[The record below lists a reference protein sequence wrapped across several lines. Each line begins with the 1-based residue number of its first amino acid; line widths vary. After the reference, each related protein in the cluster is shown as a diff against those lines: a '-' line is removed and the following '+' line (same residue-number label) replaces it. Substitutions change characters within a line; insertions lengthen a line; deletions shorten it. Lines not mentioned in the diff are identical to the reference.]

1 MGETLDQTRV
11 ELEAQR
17 IKLQRTADELK
28 HRVRRSVDIKAKF
41 KESPALFIGLGAG
54 AVFLLAGG
62 PMRAARFARRR
73 LMKTTPEKAYD
84 SLPKPMQSWVDSLAG
99 TLGPRAERAREGLAE
114 ELLAWRQAP
123 LKNKKARK
131 ELAKQMVEGPPGPG
145 RASWKAFEAAAAIL
159 SAALARKAVER
170 FLSSEPPSGIA
181 PLDAAGTIGGAAEPG
196 TKRGPKRAN
205 AAVGADGQTDIANVR
220 EQVADYS
227 AMSARSRNSGAG

>member
-1 MGETLDQTRV
+1 MGETLDQTRL

-17 IKLQRTADELK
+17 ITLQRTADELK
-28 HRVRRSVDIKAKF
+28 ERVRRSVDVKAKF
-41 KESPALFIGLGAG
+41 KENPALFIGLGAG

-99 TLGPRAERAREGLAE
+99 TLGPKAERAREGLAE

-123 LKNKKARK
+123 LKDKKARK

-170 FLSSEPPSGIA
+170 FLSTEPPSGKP
-181 PLDAAGTIGGAAEPG
+181 PLDAAGTAGGAAAPEKG
-196 TKRGPKRAN
+196 KRPN
-205 AAVGADGQTDIANVR
+205 AAVGADAPEDVADVR
-220 EQVADYS
+220 RQVDDYS
-227 AMSARSRNSGAG
+227 AMSARSRNTGAG

>member
-28 HRVRRSVDIKAKF
+28 ARVRRSVDVKAKF
-41 KESPALFIGLGAG
+41 KENPALFVGLGAG

-84 SLPKPMQSWVDSLAG
+84 SLPKPMQSWIDSLAG
-99 TLGPRAERAREGLAE
+99 SVGPKAEHARESLAE
-114 ELLAWRQAP
+114 ELLRWRSEP
-123 LKNKKARK
+123 IKNKKARK
-131 ELAKQMVEGPPGPG
+131 EFARQMVEGPPGPG
-145 RASWKAFEAAAAIL
+145 RASWKAFEAAAAII

-170 FLSSEPPSGIA
+170 FLSGEPPSGLPA
-181 PLDAAGTIGGAAEPG
+181 LDAAGTVGGAAKPEKGRRP
-196 TKRGPKRAN
+196 N
-205 AAVGADGQTDIANVR
+205 AAVGAGASEDIADVR

-227 AMSARSRNSGAG
+227 AMSARSRKAE